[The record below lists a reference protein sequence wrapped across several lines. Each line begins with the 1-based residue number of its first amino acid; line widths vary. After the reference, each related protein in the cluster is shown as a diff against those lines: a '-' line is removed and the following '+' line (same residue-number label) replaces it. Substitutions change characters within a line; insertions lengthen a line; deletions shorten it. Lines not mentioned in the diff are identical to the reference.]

1 VIRCASPVRP
11 QYAEEFPRLV
21 EGFTAASRAEPGTI
35 SFEWSRSTDDPSVYF
50 LVEAFRDAAAGK
62 AHLNSDHFKAAIARM
77 PGLLAGPPEIVHADL
92 PVDGWSPMA
101 ELQPSRE

>member
-1 VIRCASPVRP
+1 VIRFASPVRP
-11 QYAEEFPRLV
+11 RYAEEFPRLV
-21 EGFTAASRAEPGTI
+21 AGFTAASRAEPGTI

-77 PGLLAGPPEIVHADL
+77 PGPLAGPPEIVHADL